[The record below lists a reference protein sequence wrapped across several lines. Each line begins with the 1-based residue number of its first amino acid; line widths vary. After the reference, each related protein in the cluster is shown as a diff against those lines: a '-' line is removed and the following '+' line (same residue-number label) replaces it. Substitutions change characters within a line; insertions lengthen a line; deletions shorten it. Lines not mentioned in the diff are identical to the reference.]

1 MAFTVKLWQFSKPV
15 NSTENPPVSPAPVS
29 YSCTANDNLS
39 VVAPVIK
46 IREPITTDMSLY
58 NYAEIPDFHRFYWI
72 TDIVYDSGLWFL
84 TMRVDPLASWKSQI
98 GSLSPYILRSAYSY
112 DGTILD
118 TFYPAKSK
126 YIVKNQTATSPWEY
140 GSYTSG
146 CYSVGIISQ
155 GGITDF
161 WIMSRS
167 ELAGL
172 LQYMLSNQFA
182 IDMIGE
188 LQLTAYEE
196 AKAICDPLQYI
207 SSVTWLPISLPATL
221 LTNLHVG
228 YSTIPVTCAAANPSN
243 PATYTLS
250 FVIPTHNQAASRGTY
265 MNGPPYSTYSLYV
278 PPFGR
283 IDLDASVVMGA
294 GSVYAYIY
302 LDKCLGNGTLEIR
315 ASNTLLCRVSGKIGM
330 PVQLSQVISSG
341 YGILSAAGTAAEV
354 AGSAVSL
361 NFGGAASALAS
372 GIKDA
377 ITGQI
382 PKVNTVGS
390 VGSCDS
396 LIGTPK
402 LQMVCAEVVDDD
414 LTSRGRPLCKV
425 GQISSYPGYL
435 LCADV
440 EVNIGCT
447 EAEHQMI
454 KSYMESGFFYA

>member
-29 YSCTANDNLS
+29 YDCTANDNMS

-58 NYAEIPDFHRFYWI
+58 NYAEIPAFHRFYWI
-72 TDIVYDSGLWFL
+72 TDIVFDRGLWFIS
-84 TMRVDPLASWKSQI
+84 MRVDPLASWKSQI

-112 DGTILD
+112 DGAILD

-126 YIVKNQTATSPWEY
+126 YTVKNQSAVSPWEY
-140 GSYTSG
+140 GTYASG
-146 CYSVGIISQ
+146 CYSVGIVSE
-155 GGITDF
+155 GGLTDF
-161 WIMSRS
+161 WIMSRL
-167 ELAGL
+167 ELSKL
-172 LQYMLSNQFA
+172 LKYMLSDQFA
-182 IDMIGE
+182 EDMIGE
-188 LQLTAYEE
+188 LQLLSYPE

-207 SSVTWLPISLPATL
+207 ASVTWLPIPLPNTISS
-221 LTNLHVG
+221 TIHVG
-228 YSTIPVTCAAANPSN
+228 YSLITVDCAHANPSD

-250 FVIPTHNQAASRGTY
+250 FVIPTHNQALSRGTY

-283 IDLDASVVMGA
+283 IDLDGSVVMGA

-302 LDKCLGNGTLEIR
+302 LDKCQGNGTLEIR
-315 ASNTLLCRVSGKIGM
+315 ASNTLLCRVNGKIGM
-330 PVQLSQVISSG
+330 PVQLSQVIASG
-341 YGILSAAGTAAEV
+341 YGLLSGVGAAAEV
-354 AGSAVSL
+354 AGSALSL

-396 LIGTPK
+396 LVGTPK

-414 LTSRGRPLCKV
+414 NTSRGRPLCKI
-425 GQISSYPGYL
+425 GQVSNYPGFL

-454 KSYMESGFFYA
+454 KSFMESGFFYA

>member
-29 YSCTANDNLS
+29 YDCTANDNMS

-58 NYAEIPDFHRFYWI
+58 NYAEIPAFHRFYWI
-72 TDIVYDSGLWFL
+72 TDIVFDRGLWFIS
-84 TMRVDPLASWKSQI
+84 MRVDPLASWKSQI

-126 YIVKNQTATSPWEY
+126 YTVKNQSATSPWEY
-140 GSYTSG
+140 GTYASG
-146 CYSVGIISQ
+146 CYSVGIVSE
-155 GGITDF
+155 GGLTDF
-161 WIMSRS
+161 WIMSRL
-167 ELAGL
+167 ELSKL
-172 LQYMLSNQFA
+172 LKYMLSDQFA
-182 IDMIGE
+182 VDMVTE
-188 LQLTAYEE
+188 LALLSYPE

-207 SSVTWLPISLPATL
+207 ASVTWLPIPLPT
-221 LTNLHVG
+221 TISSTIHVG
-228 YSTIPVTCAAANPSN
+228 YSLITVDCAHANPSD

-250 FVIPTHNQAASRGTY
+250 FTIPTHNQALSRGTY

-283 IDLDASVVMGA
+283 IDLDGSVVMGA
-294 GSVYAYIY
+294 GTVYAYIY
-302 LDKCLGNGTLEIR
+302 LDKCQGNGTLEIR
-315 ASNTLLCRVSGKIGM
+315 ASNTLLCRVNAKIGM
-330 PVQLSQVISSG
+330 PVQLSQVIASG
-341 YGILSAAGTAAEV
+341 YGLLSGVGAAAEV
-354 AGSAVSL
+354 AGSALSL

-396 LIGTPK
+396 LVGTPK

-414 LTSRGRPLCKV
+414 ITSRGRPLCKI
-425 GQISSYPGYL
+425 GQVSNYPGFL

-454 KSYMESGFFYA
+454 KSFMESGFFYA

>member
-29 YSCTANDNLS
+29 YDCTANDNMS

-58 NYAEIPDFHRFYWI
+58 NYAEIPAFHRFYWI
-72 TDIVYDSGLWFL
+72 TDIVFDRALWFIS
-84 TMRVDPLASWKSQI
+84 MRVDPLASWKSQI
-98 GSLSPYILRSAYSY
+98 GSLTPYILRSAYSY

-126 YIVKNQTATSPWEY
+126 YTVKNQTATSPWEY
-140 GSYTSG
+140 GSITSG
-146 CYSVGIISQ
+146 CYSVGIVSE
-155 GGITDF
+155 GGVTDF

-167 ELAGL
+167 ELSGL
-172 LQYMLSNQFA
+172 LQYMLSDQFA
-182 IDMIGE
+182 VDMVTE
-188 LQLTAYEE
+188 LALLSYPE

-207 SSVTWLPISLPATL
+207 SSVTWLPIALPTTM

-228 YSTIPVTCAAANPSN
+228 YSTIPVTCAYANPSS

-250 FVIPTHNQAASRGTY
+250 FTIPTHNQALSRGTY

-283 IDLDASVVMGA
+283 VDLDGSVVMGA

-302 LDKCLGNGTLEIR
+302 LDKCLGNGTMEIR
-315 ASNTLLCRVSGKIGM
+315 ASNTLLCRVNGKIGM
-330 PVQLSQVISSG
+330 PVQLSQVIASG
-341 YGILSAAGTAAEV
+341 YGILSATGAAAET
-354 AGSAVSL
+354 AGNLVSL

-390 VGSCDS
+390 IGSCDS
-396 LIGTPK
+396 LVGNPK

-414 LTSRGRPLCKV
+414 NTSRGRPLCKI
-425 GQISSYPGYL
+425 GQVSNYPGFL

-440 EVNIGCT
+440 EINIGCT

-454 KSYMESGFFYA
+454 KSFMESGFFYA